1 MTDLEKLVEEK
12 GLNKKAYI
20 SHVWT
25 SSRTGEQP
33 LSALI
38 AETLQSAN
46 EKGYKGT
53 PSIQYSSTFD
63 AGNNAVIF
71 SALIIV
77 HRN

>member
-1 MTDLEKLVEEK
+1 MTDLERLVEEK

-33 LSALI
+33 LSLLI
-38 AETLQSAN
+38 AEALQSAAD
-46 EKGYKGT
+46 KGYKGI
-53 PSIQYSSTFD
+53 PNIQYSSAFD
-63 AGNNAVIF
+63 AGNNVVIF

>member
-25 SSRTGEQP
+25 SNKQGEQP
-33 LSALI
+33 LSLLV
-38 AETLQSAN
+38 AEALQSAA
-46 EKGYKGT
+46 EKGYKGV
-53 PSIQYSSTFD
+53 PNIQYSSTFD
-63 AGNNAVIF
+63 TGNNAVIF

>member
-33 LSALI
+33 LSVLV
-38 AETLQSAN
+38 AETLQSAV
-46 EKGYKGT
+46 EKGYKGV
-53 PSIQYSSTFD
+53 PNIQYSSTFD
-63 AGNNAVIF
+63 AGNNVVIF
-71 SALIIV
+71 SALITV

>member
-33 LSALI
+33 LSLLI
-38 AETLQSAN
+38 AEALQSAVD
-46 EKGYKGT
+46 KGYKGV
-53 PSIQYSSTFD
+53 PNIQYSSTFD
-63 AGNNAVIF
+63 AGNNVVIF
-71 SALIIV
+71 SAVIIV